1 MMQVTMPAIIG
12 AKVAELARHPTAGPP
27 TVAAVGHINE
37 LFGRRGQTG
46 IRMAARA
53 LEGAIPEE
61 RVTAICV
68 AYTAALRNAVAT
80 GGTD

>member
-1 MMQVTMPAIIG
+1 MMKMTTPATVG
-12 AKVAELARHPTAGPP
+12 AKLAELAGRPTAEPP
-27 TVAAVGHINE
+27 TVAAVRYINE

-53 LEGAIPEE
+53 LEGAIAEE

-68 AYTAALRNAVAT
+68 AYTAAACGVPRP
-80 GGTD
+80 